1 MEHEKNIS
9 EYIFE
14 NILEVLNDIKNKYKI
29 KKEKISLILDF
40 SKFYISFFEAGDL
53 EQTALKSFLSSEIEN
68 YNNRDFITKQFY
80 LDHPQRKSLVFCIK
94 KDFISNLVSLFKKTG
109 FVITD
114 CKIDIMG
121 IYRYYENSN
130 ISVLTLGD
138 ETSSFISIQ
147 NRSIHSFKSL
157 NINIDDDSSI
167 DSYEFVNDDEE
178 MTVLNYQPQNIE
190 IIFKGSELTSDIN
203 FLNHHAPVFKNIR
216 LKNLLP
222 YILIILIYFF
232 INSFLS
238 TKELEENNNKI
249 KSENNTIQNR
259 LLNAKN
265 ENIPDYSKDISEL
278 TEIIKNMKYHNH
290 YKFLRFLIDESSID
304 TGFSKI
310 IYENNMWIIEGDSI
324 KFKNIEKLEIKLGK
338 YAQNLEL
345 IFIKSR
351 DKLLTFQY
359 KIGDIIWD

>member
-1 MEHEKNIS
+1 M
-9 EYIFE
+9 
-14 NILEVLNDIKNKYKI
+14 
-29 KKEKISLILDF
+29 
-40 SKFYISFFEAGDL
+40 
-53 EQTALKSFLSSEIEN
+53 
-68 YNNRDFITKQFY
+68 ITE
-80 LDHPQRKSLVFCIK
+80 
-94 KDFISNLVSLFKKTG
+94 
-109 FVITD
+109 

-147 NRSIHSFKSL
+147 NRNIHSFKSL

-190 IIFKGSELTSDIN
+190 IIFKGSELTNDIN
-203 FLNHHAPVFKNIR
+203 FLNPHVPVFNNIR
-216 LKNLLP
+216 LKALLP
-222 YILIILIYFF
+222 YIIIILIYFF

-238 TKELEENNNKI
+238 TKKLEENNNKI
-249 KSENNTIQNR
+249 KSENNTIQSR
-259 LLNAKN
+259 LLTAKN

-310 IYENNMWIIEGDSI
+310 IYENNIWIIEGDSI

-345 IFIKSR
+345 IFIKSKN
-351 DKLLTFQY
+351 KLLTFQY